1 MATVLISGANG
12 LIGSAVASALKT
24 EGWTVKRLVRRPTSA
39 ADEIQWEPTRGADTS
54 QVEGAD
60 AVVHLAGDPIFG
72 IWTTEKMQR
81 IRNSRTMGTAALAN
95 ALAQCTRKPKV
106 MVSASAVGY
115 YGDRGGDL
123 LTEDSSPGKGF
134 LAETAVAWERA
145 AESAKHAAIRVVY
158 LRTGIV
164 LSRSGGALKT
174 MLPAFRLGIAGRL
187 GSGTQY
193 FPWITLV
200 DTVRVVKF
208 ALANENL
215 SGPVNVVAPQAVSNR
230 TFTET
235 LAKVVGPPALLPVP
249 EFFLKLLPGNMARE
263 AILAS
268 ARVRPQKLL
277 EKGFKF
283 EYPELEPALKAIV
296 SAGNSENKA

>member
-1 MATVLISGANG
+1 MGQTVLISGANG
-12 LIGSAVASALKT
+12 LIGSAVASALKAD
-24 EGWTVKRLVRRPTSA
+24 GWTVKRLVRRATSA

-54 QVEGAD
+54 AVEGAD
-60 AVVHLAGDPIFG
+60 AVVHLAGEPVFG
-72 IWTTEKMQR
+72 RWTAEKMQR

-95 ALAQCTRKPKV
+95 ALAQCERKPRV

-115 YGDRGGDL
+115 YGDRGGEL

-145 AESAKHAAIRVVY
+145 AEAAKHAGIRVVH

-164 LSRSGGALKT
+164 LSRAGGALKT
-174 MLPAFRLGIAGRL
+174 MLPAFKLGIAGRL

-193 FPWITLV
+193 FPWVTLV
-200 DTVRVVKF
+200 DMVRVVKF
-208 ALANENL
+208 ALANESL
-215 SGPVNVVAPQAVSNR
+215 SGAVNVVAPKVVSNF

-235 LAKVVGPPALLPVP
+235 LAKVVGPPAFIPVP
-249 EFFLKLLPGNMARE
+249 EFLLKLLPGNMAQE

-268 ARVRPQKLL
+268 ARVRPQRLL

-283 EYPELEPALKAIV
+283 TYPELEPALKAIM
-296 SAGNSENKA
+296 ENKA